1 MKPLKYLVWHYKSA
15 WYKKYHRHGPLNH
28 DKHRIKRPWKSNHD
42 LYVIFLYS
50 LHATKYAIS
59 CLSRLKLCSWELPP
73 PFCLRVTFHHYFK
86 CASTRGAGAA
96 GGGPG
101 SVPIASQQKQ
111 LCQTQ
116 LAASEG
122 ETPLSTVILQLFTS
136 CPCLCLSHLI
146 NPHSNKGKQTP
157 APTKQRP
164 ALLCWHGVCA
174 KAPAQGVSD
183 SQARLSFIYRR

>member
-1 MKPLKYLVWHYKSA
+1 MPYLFF
-15 WYKKYHRHGPLNH
+15 
-28 DKHRIKRPWKSNHD
+28 
-42 LYVIFLYS
+42 FLYS
-50 LHATKYAIS
+50 LHATKYTIS
-59 CLSRLKLCSWELPP
+59 CLSRLKLCYWELPP
-73 PFCLRVTFHHYFK
+73 PFCLRVTFHHYLK
-86 CASTRGAGAA
+86 CASTHGAGAA

-174 KAPAQGVSD
+174 KAPAQGGERFAGQTELHLQKVIALEPSGALLWWD
-183 SQARLSFIYRR
+183 FFFFFPQLC